1 MNILKWSYTRHY
13 NIKARFDDF
22 PNSDVIFRQI
32 KDYYFIYTVAW
43 SKGDPVVE
51 RRHLEEMEFLI
62 NSELGT
68 IDYYKKRLAYIKA

>member
-1 MNILKWSYTRHY
+1 MKILKWSYTRHY
-13 NIKARFDDF
+13 NIKARFDEF

-43 SKGDPVVE
+43 SNKDSVVE
-51 RRHLEEMEFLI
+51 RRHLEEMEFLL

-68 IDYYKKRLAYIKA
+68 IDCYKNRLAFQKA